1 MTDDSATEAPPR
13 PFAPP
18 EPQGGREPGPEGG
31 QLTRSRRHK
40 VIGGVCGGFG
50 RYYNLD
56 PVIVRVP
63 LAVLSVIGGVGFVA
77 YGVAWLLIPFEK
89 EEENEGRRMLSG
101 RVEGPGLT
109 ALLFIVA
116 GCGLLLASLGRRSS
130 GTWFSVML
138 LGAVAGVGLW
148 QRRRDA
154 TRSARAAGAPV
165 DEATAQVVAE
175 APPEAH
181 APPAP
186 HGPAWWHG
194 PGAPGGPR
202 YLWGPADASPGDL
215 LPPGPPPGVP
225 DVERPRDPWSVPPPR
240 SPVPPGE
247 CEARLGGPVLLLALC
262 AAVLGTAA
270 AWDREPLGTTLVVG
284 LASALAVFGA
294 GLVLSAFW
302 GRLGGGTVVAVVTTG
317 VLLAG
322 ASVLPENITT
332 SWADTRWSPATASA
346 VRDGYEL
353 GSGTA
358 VLDLSAIELAP
369 GEVLGTGVEAGA
381 GQVRV
386 IVPRDAEV
394 TVTVEMG
401 MGAFDYGPRP
411 GAWPEGGF
419 PDETWG
425 GIDQERTDTY
435 APPDGVTPSGSVEL
449 RLGMG
454 LGVLAV
460 ERA

>member
-1 MTDDSATEAPPR
+1 M
-13 PFAPP
+13 
-18 EPQGGREPGPEGG
+18 
-31 QLTRSRRHK
+31 TRSRRHK

-50 RYYNLD
+50 RCYNLD

-63 LAVLSVIGGVGFVA
+63 LAVLSVIGGVGLVV
-77 YGVAWLLIPFEK
+77 YGVAWLLVPFEK

-116 GCGLLLASLGRRSS
+116 GCGLMLASLGRDGS
-130 GTWFSVML
+130 GTGSSVML
-138 LGAVAGVGLW
+138 LGAVVGVALW

-154 TRSARAAGAPV
+154 TRGALADGAPV

-194 PGAPGGPR
+194 HGPPGGPR
-202 YLWGPADASPGDL
+202 YLWGPADVSPGDL
-215 LPPGPPPGVP
+215 PPPASPPGVP
-225 DVERPRDPWSVPPPR
+225 HGLPHGERPREPWPVPPPR
-240 SPVPPGE
+240 SPVPPQE
-247 CEARLGGPVLLLALC
+247 SEARLGGPVLLLALC

-270 AWDREPLGTTLVVG
+270 AWEREPLGTTLVIG

-294 GLVLSAFW
+294 GFVLSAFW

-332 SWADTRWSPATASA
+332 SWADTRWSPSTASA

-353 GSGTA
+353 GSGNA

-369 GEVLGTGVEAGA
+369 GEGVSTGVEAGA

-386 IVPRDAEV
+386 VVPLGAEV
-394 TVTVEMG
+394 TVHTEVG
-401 MGAFDYGPRP
+401 VGAFEYAPPHTLVSRGSD
-411 GAWPEGGF
+411 A
-419 PDETWG
+419 DETWG
-425 GIDQERTDTY
+425 GIDQRRTETY
-435 APPDGVTPSGSVEL
+435 APPDGVEPGGTVEL
-449 RLGMG
+449 RLEMG
-454 LGVLAV
+454 LGFIAL
-460 ERA
+460 ERG